1 MILVNTNLN
10 TRRLDFGILC
20 IKGLK
25 VVPDYLSHTFTEDM
39 WVLTTGT
46 ATAEM
51 SDFNRLFLTVYKL
64 NVLTVFTQVL
74 HLYQKT
80 GRT

>member
-1 MILVNTNLN
+1 MSIVNTNLN
-10 TRRLDFGILC
+10 TRKLDFGILC

-25 VVPDYLSHTFTEDM
+25 VVPDYLSHTFTEDI

-46 ATAEM
+46 ATAGM
-51 SDFNRLFLTVYKL
+51 PDFNRYFSPFKL
-64 NVLTVFTQVL
+64 NLLTVFTQVL

>member
-1 MILVNTNLN
+1 MYFNQFCTEFSEAKFFFHDTSMILVNTNLN

-25 VVPDYLSHTFTEDM
+25 VVPDYLSHTFTEDI

-46 ATAEM
+46 ATAGM
-51 SDFNRLFLTVYKL
+51 PDFNRLFLIV
-64 NVLTVFTQVL
+64 
-74 HLYQKT
+74 
-80 GRT
+80 

>member
-1 MILVNTNLN
+1 MLLVNTNLN

-39 WVLTTGT
+39 RVLTTGT